1 MDHVI
6 DIKGLTVRYGS
17 FTAVDSIDL
26 TVSQGEVFGSLG
38 PNGAGKTTTIRVLLN
53 LLQASAGKVFVL
65 GEDVARGQGQLRSRM
80 GFLPGDLRLFPGLTG
95 SETLTFFT
103 GLQGRAPTSR
113 DPVLDRLGF
122 PRNALDRKLRSY
134 STGMRQMIGITAAF
148 QHDPEVLVLDE
159 PTTGLDPLVRDA
171 FLGMLQEVAERG
183 TTVFLSSHVLSEVET
198 AADRVGLIDKGCLR
212 LVESIE
218 AMKKD
223 RPRQVVLRYS
233 DGREIHL
240 KHTGTPAELLSELET
255 EGLVD
260 LEIRP
265 TGLDDVVR
273 AVLGKEATH

>member
-6 DIKGLTVRYGS
+6 DIKGLTVRYGF
-17 FTAVDSIDL
+17 FTAVDTIDL
-26 TVSQGEVFGSLG
+26 TVSQGEVFGFLG

-65 GEDVARGQGQLRSRM
+65 GEDVARGQAQLRSRM
-80 GFLPGDLRLFPGLTG
+80 GFLPGDLNLFPGLTG
-95 SETLTFFT
+95 RETLTFFT
-103 GLQGRAPTSR
+103 GLQGRAPASR
-113 DPVLDRLGF
+113 DAVLDCLGF
-122 PRNALDRKLRSY
+122 PRNALNRKLRSY

-198 AADRVGLIDKGCLR
+198 AADRVGVIDEGGLL

-223 RPRQVVLRYS
+223 RPRRVVLKYS
-233 DGREIHL
+233 GGREIHL
-240 KHTGTPAELLSELET
+240 EHTGTPAELLSELDT